1 MILKSFYRNNNYFPS
16 LNKFVNLPKKLH
28 YHDDYGQRMYNLSKI
43 RIYAQK
49 TRARYKNSMYFCFFQ
64 SISEECLFRD

>member
-28 YHDDYGQRMYNLSKI
+28 YHDDYGQRMYIFIENTHLCTKNACEI
-43 RIYAQK
+43 QK
-49 TRARYKNSMYFCFFQ
+49 QHVFLFFSEHQ
-64 SISEECLFRD
+64 RGVFIS